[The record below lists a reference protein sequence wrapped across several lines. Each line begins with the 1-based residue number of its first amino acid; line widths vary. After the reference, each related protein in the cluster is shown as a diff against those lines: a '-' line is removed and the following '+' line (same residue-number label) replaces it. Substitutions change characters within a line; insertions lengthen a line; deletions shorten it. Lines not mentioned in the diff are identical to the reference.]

1 MDASK
6 AFDTVNHWILYKKL
20 IDRGIPLS
28 IIRLLLD
35 WYRKQECFVTWAGH
49 KSSSFNVSN
58 GVRQGRVIS
67 PILFNLVADDLSR
80 KLNECYA
87 GYYLNGQSQ
96 NHLFYADDSVLI
108 APSPHALQ
116 ELVDICQVYARDNGI
131 RYNVKKTVC
140 MCVKPKTRKHLKV
153 PQISLNGK
161 ILNRLSLQRIFNI
174 VLCLCLLINISCSIS
189 TCNY

>member
-1 MDASK
+1 MIS
-6 AFDTVNHWILYKKL
+6 
-20 IDRGIPLS
+20 RGIPLS

-35 WYRKQECFVTWAGH
+35 WYSKQECFVRWAGH
-49 KSSSFNVSN
+49 NSSSFNVGN
-58 GVRQGRVIS
+58 GVRQGGVIS
-67 PILFNLVADDLSR
+67 PILFNLVVDDLSR

-87 GYYLNGQSQ
+87 GCYLNGQSQ

-116 ELVDICQVYARDNGI
+116 ELVDICQVYARENGI

-153 PQISLNGK
+153 PQVSLNGK
-161 ILNRLSLQRIFNI
+161 NLKWVNEHKYLGVLLQDDYTDDVDIYIDNCVVCMLKAI
-174 VLCLCLLINISCSIS
+174 YC
-189 TCNY
+189 